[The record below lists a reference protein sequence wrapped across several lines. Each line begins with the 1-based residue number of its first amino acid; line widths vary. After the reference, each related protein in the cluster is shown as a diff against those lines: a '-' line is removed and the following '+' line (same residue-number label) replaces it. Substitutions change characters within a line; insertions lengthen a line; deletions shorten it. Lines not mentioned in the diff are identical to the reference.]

1 MQILG
6 THQYLLHYNMDFL
19 LAQIDQL
26 KKDRAKLMEENKE
39 LRMQLNDE
47 KIKNRLLDAKNE
59 ILFDQNSETYFNSKK

>member
-1 MQILG
+1 
-6 THQYLLHYNMDFL
+6 MDFL

-26 KKDRAKLMEENKE
+26 TKDKAKLMEENKE

-59 ILFDQNSETYFNSKK
+59 ILFDQNSESYFKSKK

>member
-1 MQILG
+1 
-6 THQYLLHYNMDFL
+6 MDFL

-59 ILFDQNSETYFNSKK
+59 ILFDQNSESYFKSKK

>member
-26 KKDRAKLMEENKE
+26 KKDKAKLMEENKE

>member
-1 MQILG
+1 
-6 THQYLLHYNMDFL
+6 MDFL

-26 KKDRAKLMEENKE
+26 KKDKAKLIKENKE

-47 KIKNRLLDAKNE
+47 KIKNRLLDAKYE

>member
-1 MQILG
+1 
-6 THQYLLHYNMDFL
+6 MDFL

-26 KKDRAKLMEENKE
+26 KKDKAKLMEENKE

-47 KIKNRLLDAKNE
+47 KIINRLLVAKEE

>member
-26 KKDRAKLMEENKE
+26 KKDRAKLMEENKQ

-59 ILFDQNSETYFNSKK
+59 ILFDQNSESYFNSKK